1 MVAHRST
8 KLDVRVQIP
17 LRYLHYCQLE
27 SFFSHKW
34 RVFMT
39 RRQNEVAPVVI
50 TPLNVSDD
58 IRNKIFVTI
67 DGRDWQKDLSELGLT
82 FDSSERDIMSR
93 LTPLIQEEF
102 NQDIS
107 DAYKIRKAV
116 NSQNIYC
123 IPNSVAGIL
132 F

>member
-1 MVAHRST
+1 
-8 KLDVRVQIP
+8 
-17 LRYLHYCQLE
+17 
-27 SFFSHKW
+27 
-34 RVFMT
+34 MT
-39 RRQNEVAPVVI
+39 RRQNEIAPVVI

-107 DAYKIRKAV
+107 DTYKIRKAI
-116 NSQNIYC
+116 NSQNIYV
-123 IPNSVAGIL
+123 IPNSTAGIVL
-132 F
+132 

>member
-1 MVAHRST
+1 
-8 KLDVRVQIP
+8 
-17 LRYLHYCQLE
+17 
-27 SFFSHKW
+27 
-34 RVFMT
+34 MT

-123 IPNSVAGIL
+123 IPNSVAGVSL
-132 F
+132 